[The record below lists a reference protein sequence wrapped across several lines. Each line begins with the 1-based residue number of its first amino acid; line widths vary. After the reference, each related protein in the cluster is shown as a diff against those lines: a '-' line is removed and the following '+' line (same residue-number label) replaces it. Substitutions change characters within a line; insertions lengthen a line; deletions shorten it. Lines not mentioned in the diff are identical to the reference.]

1 MSSTNAPLTVEAR
14 DEGPLDNIGK
24 NEGVR
29 LGPVSGSVDQSK
41 VLVPSESMAD
51 EPSLSPNVSCDTEPS
66 VTYYAEIYIYSFFTA
81 IRAPSFLHI
90 YTNIHY
96 IPLPQLVQ
104 AVTPSQPHGMFTS
117 WTLVAQS
124 QEHVLFPGDRLWVAI
139 ECSARLE
146 GKFVFTFETNLATYD
161 SDATMV
167 FLRTRTIER
176 SQHLHEL
183 SCKIPVPQRIG
194 YYHRDVTVKI
204 CPALGKGQGQ
214 VFPCKDIRIF

>member
-1 MSSTNAPLTVEAR
+1 MSSTNPPLTAEAR

-66 VTYYAEIYIYSFFTA
+66 
-81 IRAPSFLHI
+81 
-90 YTNIHY
+90 
-96 IPLPQLVQ
+96 
-104 AVTPSQPHGMFTS
+104 QPHGVLTS
-117 WTLVAQS
+117 WALVAQS
-124 QEHVLFPGDRLWVAI
+124 QEYVWRPGDRLWVVI

-161 SDATMV
+161 SDATVV

-176 SQHLHEL
+176 SQHFHEL
-183 SCKIPVPQRIG
+183 SCKIPVLRGIG
-194 YYHRDVTVKI
+194 HYHRDVTVKI
-204 CPALGKGQGQ
+204 CPVLGKGQGQ
-214 VFPCKDIRIF
+214 VFHCMNIEISNTNRYLGHR